1 MAEINPE
8 ALRLV
13 EAAWERYQ
21 QEVEASRLKPSAKRT
36 YLLHSK
42 NFVRWLDGDF
52 TPGGTL

>member
-1 MAEINPE
+1 MAEINPD

-13 EAAWERYQ
+13 KAAWERYQ
-21 QEVEASRLKPSAKRT
+21 EQVEASRLQPSAKRT

-42 NFVRWLDGDF
+42 NFVRWLEGDF